1 MIPKVVVLKTG
12 ERVVSGL
19 AEVFD
24 NETNKPVCLLLRCPY
39 ILTLRPKE
47 ESGDFEVNFTKWI
60 PFSSDKQFR
69 VSYDALIAIGE
80 VEESILN
87 AYMEKFGEELVED
100 DRANNE
106 SGDDESSA
114 ESGDGGD
121 SDSDSVT
128 EESL

>member
-12 ERVVSGL
+12 ERVVAGL
-19 AEVFD
+19 AEVID

-39 ILTLRPKE
+39 ILTLRPKD

-69 VSYDALIAIGE
+69 VSYDALVAIGE

-87 AYMEKFGEELVED
+87 AYMEKFGEELVENE
-100 DRANNE
+100 RASDG
-106 SGDDESSA
+106 SGDDGDSS
-114 ESGDGGD
+114 ESGDGGE
-121 SDSDSVT
+121 SDSDST
-128 EESL
+128 SEE

>member
-12 ERVVSGL
+12 ERVVAGI
-19 AEVFD
+19 AEVID
-24 NETNKPVCLLLRCPY
+24 NETNKAVCLLLRCPY

-69 VSYDALIAIGE
+69 VSYDALVAIGE

-100 DRANNE
+100 ERANDGA
-106 SGDDESSA
+106 GDDGSA
-114 ESGDGGD
+114 AEIGDGGETD
-121 SDSDSVT
+121 SDSSS
-128 EESL
+128 EE

>member
-12 ERVVSGL
+12 ERVVAGL
-19 AEVFD
+19 AEVID
-24 NETNKPVCLLLRCPY
+24 NETNKAVCLLLRCPY

-69 VSYDALIAIGE
+69 VSYDALVAIGE

-87 AYMEKFGEELVED
+87 AYMEKFGEELVD
-100 DRANNE
+100 DGA
-106 SGDDESSA
+106 SDDGAGDDGSVA
-114 ESGDGGD
+114 EIGDGGETD
-121 SDSDSVT
+121 SDNSS
-128 EESL
+128 EE